1 MVNMTAYHAIT
12 LFSPCQANKL
22 FFKIRNIRNGSL
34 YPILNRLG
42 KGNNKVFPASFCGD
56 CIPYSTITEKYILCR
71 PT

>member
-42 KGNNKVFPASFCGD
+42 KGIIRFSLLHSAEIVYLIQP
-56 CIPYSTITEKYILCR
+56 
-71 PT
+71 